1 MPLQVDDQTEQTCA
15 YSEKSLNMQQEM
27 HLRNKSVW
35 LQLIVLSVLEGS
47 RH

>member
-1 MPLQVDDQTEQTCA
+1 
-15 YSEKSLNMQQEM
+15 MQQEM

-47 RH
+47 RHCRVHLILIKL

>member
-27 HLRNKSVW
+27 HLRNECVAAADCVICVGG
-35 LQLIVLSVLEGS
+35 Q
-47 RH
+47 